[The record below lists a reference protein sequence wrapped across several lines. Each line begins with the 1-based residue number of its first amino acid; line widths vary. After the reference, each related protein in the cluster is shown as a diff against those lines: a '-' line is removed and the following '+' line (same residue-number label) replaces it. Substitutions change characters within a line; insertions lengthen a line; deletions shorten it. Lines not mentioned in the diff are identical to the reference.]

1 MGAFSLIVVINLLNR
16 FMLWYNNFRII
27 TSPTVLAVVKQSSI
41 FLWTVNRTLS
51 NESDVH
57 IPLNKLKVSYVRSSG
72 PGGQHVNKTS
82 TKAEVR
88 FEIATADWLPV
99 EARQKIPIKFPLYK
113 PPPVSSEV
121 KRKEALDRLKANK
134 RRLREKSERK
144 HNERRRTWWQSN
156 NEY

>member
-51 NESDVH
+51 NESEVH

-72 PGGQHVNKTS
+72 PGGFFVTS
-82 TKAEVR
+82 QTSRCQQDNLKDCVKKLQN
-88 FEIATADWLPV
+88 I
-99 EARQKIPIKFPLYK
+99 IKLSLYK
-113 PPPVSSEV
+113 PPPVSAEV